1 MDNHEWVY
9 FLTIAEEGY
18 LTKAAQKLFVSQP
31 ALSQYL
37 RKLEKRLEM
46 KLFERKSNN
55 ALVLTP
61 AGVRYRRYCEEAL
74 QLWETAHKEM
84 RSQGNDHTVVLGM
97 FSVKYEKLMAD
108 YCRSRPDMAHILVQ
122 RVLAP
127 DLPKKLLTGEIQIA
141 FGAYH
146 GEHPQLQYRCLQ
158 CREMDLVVPWEHP
171 LASRSYLISG
181 NESVRIRL
189 SEVGDLPIV
198 LMREQRVW
206 RQRVD
211 DYFKKVEFSANVV
224 REVGTNDAL
233 WQACAGEHLASFY
246 TQKFESGKL
255 PPGMVPVALDPPLYA
270 TAGVFYRKNFEITPV
285 LMKMIE
291 RLCDYFYQFDVV

>member
-1 MDNHEWVY
+1 MENHEWVY

-37 RKLEKRLEM
+37 QKLEKRLEM
-46 KLFERKSNN
+46 KLFERKNNN

-84 RSQGNDHTVVLGM
+84 RSQGNDHTVVLAM
-97 FSVKYEKLMAD
+97 NYPKYEKLMD
-108 YCRSRPDMAHILVQ
+108 EYCRSRADMSHILVR
-122 RVLAP
+122 RVYAR
-127 DLPKKLLTGEIQIA
+127 DLPKQLLTGEIQIA
-141 FGAYH
+141 FGAYY
-146 GEHPQLQYRCLQ
+146 GEHPQLQYRCLK

-171 LASRSYLISG
+171 LASKSYLISG

-189 SEVGDLPIV
+189 SEVGDLPFA
-198 LMREQRVW
+198 LLKEPLVW
-206 RQRVD
+206 RQVVD
-211 DYFKKVEFSANVV
+211 DYFRKTDFSANVV
-224 REVGTNDAL
+224 LETETEGVL
-233 WQACAGEHLASFY
+233 WQAVAQQHLATFHI
-246 TQKFESGKL
+246 QEFESGYL
-255 PPGMVPVALDPPLYA
+255 PQGTVPVALDPPLYYA
-270 TAGVFYRKNFEITPV
+270 AGVFYRKDFEITPA

-291 RLCDYFYQFDVV
+291 RLSAYFCQ